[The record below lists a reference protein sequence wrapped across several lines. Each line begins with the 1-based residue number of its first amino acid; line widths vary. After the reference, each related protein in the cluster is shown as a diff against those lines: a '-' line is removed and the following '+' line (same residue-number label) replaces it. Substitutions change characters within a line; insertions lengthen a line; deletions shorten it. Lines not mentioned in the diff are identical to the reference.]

1 MDESNREML
10 EFMITVL
17 LADYDMMGLITYG
30 DKPYNEYAP
39 EARTILNYLEG
50 HNYEVKLDTLA
61 NQIQYIFEVWFN
73 FAPPIRPCIL
83 IADEIKKMI

>member
-10 EFMITVL
+10 EFMVTVL

-30 DKPYNEYAP
+30 DKSYNEYAP
-39 EARTILNYLEG
+39 EARTILRYLEE

-73 FAPPIRPCIL
+73 VAPPIRPCIL